1 MPSILEKGG
10 FLRMLTLHGIVVF
23 KKPVEPEKRSSP
35 GDSTNARRK
44 KVGGKKKKTRERAQ
58 PVITVE
64 GSRGGQVL

>member
-10 FLRMLTLHGIVVF
+10 FLRMLTLHGIIVF

-44 KVGGKKKKTRERAQ
+44 KVGEKKNKKKKQGKEHSQ
-58 PVITVE
+58 
-64 GSRGGQVL
+64 